1 MASIAFIFPYYSGI
15 IHFLYQHAQS
25 YRDKEASMSDLKKM
39 YKTIMDDNFPEE
51 MTIRFGDQPLLYKK
65 KAWKIPDDKTGEL
78 IEKGLRYGENPDQ
91 QAALYALVNGN
102 LVLGDCRFIGPG
114 NGLVSTISEADMLQ
128 AGKHPGKTNLTDLD
142 NALNILKFLSDRPA
156 AVIMKHNNPSGAA
169 YGNTVAEAYDKANM
183 ADRIAAFGGCLVVN
197 RPMDKQVAEMV
208 RDNYLEVV
216 AAPDFEEGAFAILAK
231 RKNLRIVKINKISH
245 LEMYRSLRF
254 VDFKSLID
262 GGIIVQQS
270 PVNRIRT
277 REDFLPAKTLCKG
290 REYVI
295 ERQPT
300 EQEYAD
306 MLFGWNVEQGI
317 TSNSVIYVKDG
328 VTIGIGTGEQDR
340 VGVAEI
346 AVFKAYTK
354 YADARCFRKYGVP
367 YKTFQFE
374 ASQGKRDISA
384 LLEIDEDTRKANGGL
399 IGATMVSD
407 AFFPFRDGVDVGI
420 KEGIAAIVQP
430 GGSDRDFESIEACNE
445 ADPKVTMVFTGQRA
459 FRH

>member
-1 MASIAFIFPYYSGI
+1 
-15 IHFLYQHAQS
+15 
-25 YRDKEASMSDLKKM
+25 MSDLKKM
-39 YKTIMDDNFPEE
+39 YKTIMDDKFPDD
-51 MTIRFGDQPLLYKK
+51 MTVTFGGQTLLYRKR
-65 KAWKIPDDKTGEL
+65 AWKIPDEKTGEL

-91 QAALYALVNGN
+91 QAALYELVNGN
-102 LVLGDCRFIGPG
+102 LVLGDCRFIDPG
-114 NGLVSTISEADMLQ
+114 NGLVSSITESDMIQ

-142 NALNILKFLSDRPA
+142 NALNILKFLTDRPA
-156 AVIMKHNNPSGAA
+156 AAIMKHNNPSGVA
-169 YGNTVAEAYDKANM
+169 YGATVAEAYNKANM

-197 RPMDKQVAEMV
+197 RPMDRQTAEMV
-208 RDNYLEVV
+208 NSNYLEVV
-216 AAPDFEEGAFAILAK
+216 AAPDFEEGTTDILAQ
-231 RKNLRIVKINKISH
+231 RKNLRIVRIDKISR
-245 LEMYRSLRF
+245 LEQYRSLRF

-277 REDFLPAKTLCKG
+277 KDDFLSAATVYKG

-300 EQEYAD
+300 AQEYAD

-317 TSNSVIYVKDG
+317 TSNSVIYVKDC
-328 VTIGIGTGEQDR
+328 VTVGIGTGEQDR

-354 YADARCFRKYGVP
+354 HADALCYKTYGVP
-367 YKTFQFE
+367 YKTFEQE
-374 ASQGKRDISA
+374 ALQGKRDIA
-384 LLEIDEDTRKANGGL
+384 LLRSIDEETKRAKGG
-399 IGATMVSD
+399 ITGATMVSD

-420 KEGIAAIVQP
+420 KEGISAVVQP
-430 GGSDRDFESIEACNE
+430 GGSDRDFESIEACNK
-445 ADPKVTMVFTGQRA
+445 AVPRVTMVFTGQRA